1 MEFVRSGNV
10 EVAVDSIGA
19 IYVDPPTIQQAT
31 EDLRSTDPACF
42 GQRILTMA
50 GNHGKGWFA
59 IQLAKRVTAKSH
71 IPPYI
76 LEAIFTAH
84 RPLSRTVVANMID
97 YRLKTHDDPALL
109 PLNVA
114 SEIRAHA
121 AQYQRG
127 EIETAALVGVVA
139 PALPTDVI
147 IKVLGYA

>member
-1 MEFVRSGNV
+1 
-10 EVAVDSIGA
+10 
-19 IYVDPPTIQQAT
+19 
-31 EDLRSTDPACF
+31 
-42 GQRILTMA
+42 
-50 GNHGKGWFA
+50 
-59 IQLAKRVTAKSH
+59 
-71 IPPYI
+71 
-76 LEAIFTAH
+76 
-84 RPLSRTVVANMID
+84 MID